1 MFENIALA
9 FQGILSHKLRS
20 FLTMLGIIIGIASII
35 SIVSTIKGTNEQI
48 KKNLIGSGTDSVEIE
63 LNEGSYPYDMSY
75 NAIPE
80 GVPVITEDVRREIEA
95 LEEVEAAS
103 LYHIRSYADGNV
115 YYKNTGYSGALLG
128 IDQHYFDIYGYDI
141 RFGRGFTEEDF
152 SEFRKVAILD
162 EDASKA
168 LFSGEN
174 PLGKTIE
181 ISGEPFVVVGISAQA
196 SSFEPVINSVSDY
209 WTYQG
214 DGSTGKLFIPQSDWG
229 TVFRYDEPQAV
240 AVKAVSTDDMAGAGR
255 NTADI
260 LNARLTVDEESD
272 LSYRSMDVLE
282 EAKKLQELSSSTN
295 QQLLW
300 IASISLLVGGIG
312 VMNIMLVTVTER
324 TREIG
329 LKKAIGARKRRILFQ
344 FLTEAAVLTCFGGLL
359 GVGAG
364 IVMAQVISNLTATPT
379 AISIPAAVI
388 AVLFSMGIGIL
399 FGLLPAVKAANLNPI
414 EALRRE

>member
-9 FQGILSHKLRS
+9 FQGIIGHKLRS

-48 KKNLIGSGTDSVEIE
+48 KRNLIGSGTDSVVIE
-63 LNEGSYPYDMSY
+63 LNQGSYPYDMSY
-75 NAIPE
+75 NPLPE
-80 GVPVITEDVRREIEA
+80 GVPVITEEVRQEIEA
-95 LEEVEAAS
+95 LEEVEIAS
-103 LYHIRSYADGNV
+103 LYNIRSYADDSV
-115 YYKNTGYSGALLG
+115 YYKNTGYSGAVLG
-128 IDQHYFDIYGYDI
+128 IDQYYFDVYGYYI
-141 RFGRGFTEEDF
+141 QVGRGFTEADF
-152 SEFRKVAILD
+152 QEYHKVAIID
-162 EDASKA
+162 ETASKS
-168 LFSGEN
+168 LFQGEN

-181 ISGEPFVVVGISAQA
+181 IYGEPFVIIGISAQA
-196 SSFEPVINSVSDY
+196 QSFEPVINSVSDY
-209 WTYQG
+209 WTYQS
-214 DGSTGKLFIPQSDWG
+214 DGSSGKLFIPQSDWG
-229 TVFRYDEPQAV
+229 IVYRYDEPQAV
-240 AVKAVSTDDMAGAGR
+240 VVKAVSTDDMADAGR

-260 LNARLTVDEESD
+260 LNAGLTVTEESD
-272 LSYRSMDVLE
+272 LSYKSTDVLE

-295 QQLLW
+295 KQLLW

-344 FLTEAAVLTCFGGLL
+344 FLTEAAVLTCFGGVL

-364 IVMAQVISNLTATPT
+364 IVMAQVISNLSATPT
-379 AISIPAAVI
+379 AISIPAAI
-388 AVLFSMGIGIL
+388 TAVVFSMVIGII

-414 EALRRE
+414 DALRRE

>member
-9 FQGILSHKLRS
+9 FQGVLSHKLRS

-48 KKNLIGSGTDSVEIE
+48 KQNLIGSGTDSVVIE

-75 NAIPE
+75 NALPE
-80 GVPVITEDVRREIEA
+80 GVPMITENVRREIEN
-95 LEEVEAAS
+95 LEEVEIAS
-103 LYHIRSYADGNV
+103 LYNSRSYADGSV
-115 YYKNTGYSGALLG
+115 YYKNTGYSGAVFG
-128 IDQHYFDIYGYDI
+128 IDQYYFDIYGYYI
-141 RFGRGFTEEDF
+141 QFGRGFTETDF
-152 SEFRKVAILD
+152 SEFHKVAILD
-162 EDASKA
+162 EAACKA
-168 LFSGEN
+168 LFEGEN
-174 PLGKTIE
+174 PLGKTLE
-181 ISGEPFVVVGISAQA
+181 ISGEPFVVIGISAQS
-196 SSFEPVINSVSDY
+196 SSFEPVINTVSDY

-214 DGSTGKLFIPQSDWG
+214 DDSMGKLFIPQSDWG
-229 TVFRYDEPQAV
+229 IVFRYDEPQTV
-240 AVKAVSTDDMAGAGR
+240 AVKAASTDDMAEAGR

-272 LSYRSMDVLE
+272 LSYKSMDVLE

-295 QQLLW
+295 KQLLW

-344 FLTEAAVLTCFGGLL
+344 FLTEAAVLTCFGGIL
-359 GVGAG
+359 GVVAG
-364 IVMAQVISNLTATPT
+364 IVMAQVISNLSATPT
-379 AISIPAAVI
+379 AISIPAVMI
-388 AVLFSMGIGIL
+388 AVVFSMVIGIL